1 MVVVKIVLGMLIFA
15 LVLWPLE
22 FPPPG
27 GISQEEYLTYKQY
40 VEARLKAIE
49 DATDVR
55 ASNLESRLQS
65 VNEFRGQLTD
75 QAATLITRT
84 EVESEV
90 ESIKERITKLELSK
104 AELEGK
110 ASQAQLYVAWAIGL
124 AGLMVALFKK
134 EPWAKRTMENITNK
148 SGI

>member
-40 VEARLKAIE
+40 VEAKFNAI
-49 DATDVR
+49 DKSTTVALG
-55 ASNLESRLQS
+55 NLEKRLEGI
-65 VNEFRGQLTD
+65 NEFRGQLKD
-75 QAATLITRT
+75 QQGTLITRI
-84 EVESEV
+84 EVDGQLAAIREN
-90 ESIKERITKLELSK
+90 IRNLELSK

-110 ASQAQLYVAWAIGL
+110 ATQTSVFITQLLAVIGIML
-124 AGLMVALFKK
+124 GIMSWYRTRANEKK
-134 EPWAKRTMENITNK
+134 P
-148 SGI
+148 